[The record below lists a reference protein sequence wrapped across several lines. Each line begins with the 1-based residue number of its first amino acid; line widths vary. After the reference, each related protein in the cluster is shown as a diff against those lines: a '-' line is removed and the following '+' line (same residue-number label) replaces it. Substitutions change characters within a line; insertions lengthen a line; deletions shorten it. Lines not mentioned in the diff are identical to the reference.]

1 MGKPTGFMEYDRE
14 DIPIRNP
21 KERIKGW
28 EEYHKHPSE
37 EKLKEQGARCMDCG
51 VPFCQTG
58 EEHNGKTMGCPIH
71 NLIPEWNDLVYQ
83 N

>member
-1 MGKPTGFMEYDRE
+1 
-14 DIPIRNP
+14 
-21 KERIKGW
+21 
-28 EEYHKHPSE
+28 
-37 EKLKEQGARCMDCG
+37 MDCG